1 MLFTS
6 KDKDDLKLIW
16 VCLSTA
22 RTILIKNVTKTQETQ
37 KKKKKD
43 CDLQLNK
50 QDLSACEA
58 YLSVY
63 FILARLLRLDWKHK
77 RELVAL

>member
-37 KKKKKD
+37 KKKEKKD

-50 QDLSACEA
+50 QDFSACEA

-63 FILARLLRLDWKHK
+63 FILARLLRLDWKH
-77 RELVAL
+77 